1 LLNRTDYVEEK
12 IFDSMLADCNEI
24 IAIVTAIIVTA
35 RKNMNDNE
43 KQQINEK

>member
-1 LLNRTDYVEEK
+1 
-12 IFDSMLADCNEI
+12 MLADCNEI